1 MLRVLYSPLFSAR
14 IVGKGESYTS
24 ILLPPFPGPR
34 FKALWWRKSRWQM
47 QRDSKL
53 LTHSSS
59 VMLWSAKEFRPNLR
73 HESFVRGKLQF
84 TRPVECNRYIL
95 KKCIF
100 SNLGIWDNKKIL
112 KTVKVFNLFNV
123 YVFGFTVVTSIQLQS
138 LHLALLPTFQTDYK
152 YLTVLASWFT

>member
-14 IVGKGESYTS
+14 IAGRGESCTS
-24 ILLPPFPGPR
+24 IFFPPFPGPR

-59 VMLWSAKEFRPNLR
+59 VMLWSAKEFRPNLK
-73 HESFVRGKLQF
+73 HESFVRGKMQF
-84 TRPVECNRYIL
+84 TRPVECKRYIL
-95 KKCIF
+95 KECIF
-100 SNLGIWDNKKIL
+100 SNLGIWDKKKNL
-112 KTVKVFNLFNV
+112 KTVNVFDLCNV
-123 YVFGFTVVTSIQLQS
+123 YVFGFTVVISMQLQS
-138 LHLALLPTFQTDYK
+138 LQLALLLTFQTDYK